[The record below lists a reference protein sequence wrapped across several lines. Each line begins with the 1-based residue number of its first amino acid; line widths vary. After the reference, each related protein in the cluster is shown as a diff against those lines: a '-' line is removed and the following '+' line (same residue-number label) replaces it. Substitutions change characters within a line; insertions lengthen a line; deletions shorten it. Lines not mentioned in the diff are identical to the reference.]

1 MIDIT
6 DAVEVKREAERRT
19 RLRNQGAR
27 TFEDRPCHARPRDQ
41 WCDRDGV
48 GGFMGHTCSGEVVDD
63 SNAGRIIDP
72 IEYSLDEKAIEHAC
86 DQLAQK
92 AGARV
97 IRFSHPGKTQQTPG
111 IADRLYCFPRAE
123 VALWFEVKTPRGAQ
137 RPGQVLFEE
146 IVTASGHYY
155 ACGGIGDLRAWL
167 IANLAFRAEEL

>member
-1 MIDIT
+1 VIDVSNP
-6 DAVEVKREAERRT
+6 AEVRREAERRAA
-19 RLRNQGAR
+19 LRAR
-27 TFEDRPCHARPRDQ
+27 GITTYHESLADTNPATISVMAKT
-41 WCDRDGV
+41 V
-48 GGFMGHTCSGEVVDD
+48 GTTYIPP
-63 SNAGRIIDP
+63 RIIDP
-72 IEYSLDEKAIEHAC
+72 IEYKLTEKQIEHAC

-123 VALWFEVKTPRGAQ
+123 IALWFEVKTPRGEQ

-146 IVTASGHYY
+146 IVTASGQHY

-167 IANLAFRAEEL
+167 IENLAFRAEEL